1 MMDSDQE
8 SVSSSSSSSSSSSP
22 SSLSSSSATSYKT
35 IKASI
40 VYYLFVIYSFFS
52 FYLHL
57 SIILQKEV
65 FIWADSELKD
75 IYEINEKQ
83 TWAEQKDNI
92 ITKLLPPL
100 YKLINKKY
108 SVSNVK
114 LLKMLYGR
122 WRSRHRV
129 NNIKNQGEERMKQDK
144 RRAKKNSK
152 MQDVSK
158 YSINMK

>member
-35 IKASI
+35 IKARI
-40 VYYLFVIYSFFS
+40 VYYLFVIYGFFS

-65 FIWADSELKD
+65 FIWVDSELKNT
-75 IYEINEKQ
+75 YEINEKQ
-83 TWAEQKDNI
+83 TWTEQKDNI

-108 SVSNVK
+108 SVSNAK

-122 WRSRHRV
+122 WRYRHRL
-129 NNIKNQGEERMKQDK
+129 NNIKNQG
-144 RRAKKNSK
+144 
-152 MQDVSK
+152 
-158 YSINMK
+158 

>member
-1 MMDSDQE
+1 
-8 SVSSSSSSSSSSSP
+8 V
-22 SSLSSSSATSYKT
+22 
-35 IKASI
+35 IKNLLTLPLPLPLPLHPRHHHPRHRHHRHHI
-40 VYYLFVIYSFFS
+40 KRLKRVLFVIYLSFLFFL

-65 FIWADSELKD
+65 FIWIDSELKD

-108 SVSNVK
+108 SVSNAK

-122 WRSRHRV
+122 
-129 NNIKNQGEERMKQDK
+129 
-144 RRAKKNSK
+144 
-152 MQDVSK
+152 
-158 YSINMK
+158 

>member
-8 SVSSSSSSSSSSSP
+8 SVSSSSSSSSLSSP

-40 VYYLFVIYSFFS
+40 VYYLFVIYGFFS

-65 FIWADSELKD
+65 FIWVDSELKN

-83 TWAEQKDNI
+83 TWTEQKDNI

-108 SVSNVK
+108 SVSNAK